1 MAFCPAGS
9 NHLKSLPHCIA
20 DTTLEDKVLMAMTKN
35 VVYILPEIGVIV
47 QETALR
53 WCELLNLETIV

>member
-1 MAFCPAGS
+1 
-9 NHLKSLPHCIA
+9 
-20 DTTLEDKVLMAMTKN
+20 MAMTKN

-53 WCELLNLETIV
+53 WCELLNLETLVWALLNFYVCKTR